1 MIKFI
6 VTLLIL
12 LTLIIILKKEIFFL
26 IKAFR
31 ILMVILMNLR
41 LNTPIECKLFNE
53 IIDRKQGFRKT
64 MLL

>member
-12 LTLIIILKKEIFFL
+12 LTLIIILKKKEIFFL

-31 ILMVILMNLR
+31 ILMVILMDLR
-41 LNTPIECKLFNE
+41 ENTLLNVSYLMK
-53 IIDRKQGFRKT
+53 
-64 MLL
+64 